1 VSGYIDPPYFLL
13 VASLLAS
20 LAAGKAFEASLKKLV
35 FDWQRT
41 RSTRNDLGDLN
52 NTSLPFPYLGMV
64 GGVGT
69 FLTAG
74 LTIFGFPLQLSL
86 ILSIVLTLG
95 TAGLI
100 WAQLGK
106 MLTLLQ
112 QGGSRA
118 IDIDVLDA
126 RE

>member
-13 VASLLAS
+13 IASLLAS
-20 LAAGKAFEASLKKLV
+20 LAAGKAFEVSLKKLV
-35 FDWQRT
+35 TDWQRT
-41 RSTRNDLGDLN
+41 RSTRNDLGNLN
-52 NTSLPFPYLGMV
+52 NTPLPLPYLGMTA
-64 GGVGT
+64 GVGT

-86 ILSIVLTLG
+86 ILAVVLTIA

-100 WAQLGK
+100 WLQLGK

-112 QGGSRA
+112 QGGSQA